1 MFCLPKTA
9 WPPTLDAIRESKANL
24 KLHLH
29 RRAFQHMDRIKPGAT
44 IRVESGLVWL
54 TKSRDLQDYM
64 LRAGHSVVV
73 GKRANVLIEA
83 LSDADVTILSAN

>member
-1 MFCLPKTA
+1 MDT
-9 WPPTLDAIRESKANL
+9 IRETKANL

-29 RRAFQHMDRIKPGAT
+29 RRAFQHFNHVKPGAT

-64 LRAGHSVVV
+64 LRPGHTVVV
-73 GKRANVLIEA
+73 SKRANVLIEA
-83 LSDADVTILSAN
+83 LSEADVTILSAN